1 MYFRT
6 ERSNRRFVVDKRFT
20 HLAALGALGVA
31 GGTAVLYLVLI
42 YFFSPTVTGGAPG
55 ARGGIDHVGWYAL
68 IVAMAVP
75 VALLAGVH
83 VAFARQLR
91 DGPKPMH

>member
-1 MYFRT
+1 M
-6 ERSNRRFVVDKRFT
+6 ERRFEK
-20 HLAALGALGVA
+20 LAALGAIGVA
-31 GGTAVLYLVLI
+31 GGTGLLYLALI

-75 VALLAGVH
+75 VAMLAGVH
-83 VAFARQLR
+83 IALAKQLG
-91 DGPKPMH
+91 DGPRPMH